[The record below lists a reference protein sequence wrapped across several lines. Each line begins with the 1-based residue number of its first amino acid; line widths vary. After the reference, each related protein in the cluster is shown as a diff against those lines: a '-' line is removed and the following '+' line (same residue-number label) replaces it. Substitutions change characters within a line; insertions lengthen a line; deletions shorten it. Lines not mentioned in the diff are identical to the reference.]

1 MIFSY
6 FTYLNK
12 INYYINIFI
21 TLYYLKYK
29 LLIYYSNLNKLS
41 ALFY

>member
-12 INYYINIFI
+12 INYYIYISFLIIKKNNFYNKIKI
-21 TLYYLKYK
+21 YNYL
-29 LLIYYSNLNKLS
+29 INFSV
-41 ALFY
+41 

>member
-12 INYYINIFI
+12 INYDIYLSIFWFKYFDFI
-21 TLYYLKYK
+21 YEIKFKKYK
-29 LLIYYSNLNKLS
+29 
-41 ALFY
+41 

>member
-1 MIFSY
+1 MTIFWGWGFLIY
-6 FTYLNK
+6 E
-12 INYYINIFI
+12 IFI
-21 TLYYLKYK
+21 SLYYLKYK